1 MAAASTTYSVVMPR
15 LGLTMTEATV
25 TAWLREEGAWV
36 EKGQALFTLEHE
48 KATLE
53 IESPASGRLHIL
65 ASVGEVVP
73 ILAPIAALFD
83 SPQAGSQVQEQADLP
98 PTLPRRWEN
107 PSKTAGAEGAAADA
121 PLALL
126 AATPKARALARRQS
140 LSLEG
145 IRGSG
150 PRGMIVSR
158 DLANAPRT
166 GAGARVSPVAQR
178 MAQEKGVPLETLR
191 GSGPQGKVMRRDVEN
206 AAMPPAA
213 PVPGSAGAEL
223 DGLTGLRRVIATRL
237 SRSWNE
243 RPQVTLTSEADASA
257 LVTLRD
263 QVWAE
268 WQRKV
273 SYNAF
278 FIKLAAKALAEHP
291 YINVQLTA
299 QGLVQL
305 PQIAVGLAVQSERGL
320 VVPVVRDP
328 QDKTVFAIQEELDG
342 LVERAL
348 AGRAL
353 PEELTGGTFTITNL
367 GAYEID
373 AFTPIINP
381 PECAILGIGRIQSK
395 PVGLEG
401 KVVLREMVSLSL
413 SFDHRLVDGAP
424 AAHFLQRIKTLVER
438 AALFGLEGV

>member
-1 MAAASTTYSVVMPR
+1 MAAARTTYSVVMPR

-25 TAWLREEGAWV
+25 TAWLKEEGAWV

-65 ASVGEVVP
+65 ATVGEVIP
-73 ILAPIAALFD
+73 ILAPIAALYD
-83 SPQAGSQVQEQADLP
+83 SPQAGSQVQEQPELP

-107 PSKTAGAEGAAADA
+107 PSKTAGEAGETAGT
-121 PLALL
+121 PLSAS
-126 AATPKARALARRQS
+126 PKARALARRQS

-145 IRGSG
+145 IQGSG
-150 PRGMIVSR
+150 PRGMIVAR
-158 DLANAPRT
+158 DLADAPRSGT
-166 GAGARVSPVAQR
+166 AARVSPVAQR
-178 MAQEKGVPLETLR
+178 MAQEKGVPLEMLR
-191 GSGPQGKVMRRDVEN
+191 GSGPHGQVMRRDVEKV
-206 AAMPPAA
+206 AQPPVPAI
-213 PVPGSAGAEL
+213 PGSAGAEL
-223 DGLTGLRRVIATRL
+223 DGLTGLRKVIATRL

-291 YINVQLTA
+291 YINVQLTP
-299 QGLVQL
+299 QGLVQM

-381 PECAILGIGRIQSK
+381 PECAILGIGRIISR

-401 KVVLREMVSLSL
+401 KVVLREMVSLNL

>member
-1 MAAASTTYSVVMPR
+1 MAATNTTYSVVMPR
-15 LGLTMTEATV
+15 LGLTMTEAVV
-25 TAWLREEGAWV
+25 TAWLKEEGAWV

-53 IESPASGRLHIL
+53 IESPASGRLQIL
-65 ASVGEVVP
+65 TPVGEVVP

-83 SPQAGSQVQEQADLP
+83 SPQAGSQVQEQPVLP
-98 PTLPRRWEN
+98 PTLPRRWET
-107 PSKTAGAEGAAADA
+107 PSKTAGKAGETAGTMLSAS
-121 PLALL
+121 
-126 AATPKARALARRQS
+126 PKARALARRQS
-140 LSLEG
+140 FSLEG
-145 IRGSG
+145 VPGSG

-158 DLANAPRT
+158 DLANAPRS
-166 GAGARVSPVAQR
+166 GSAARVSPVAQR
-178 MAQEKGVPLETLR
+178 IAQEKGVPLETLR
-191 GSGPQGKVMRRDVEN
+191 GSGSQGKVMRRGVEMS
-206 AAMPPAA
+206 ARPPAA
-213 PVPGSAGAEL
+213 AIPGSVGAEL
-223 DGLTGLRRVIATRL
+223 GKLTGLRKIIATRL
-237 SRSWNE
+237 SHSWNE
-243 RPQVTLTSEADASA
+243 RPQVTLTTEADASA

-291 YINVQLTA
+291 YINAQLTA

-305 PQIAVGLAVQSERGL
+305 PQIVVGLAVQSDRGL
-320 VVPVVRDP
+320 VVPVVRSP

-367 GAYEID
+367 GAYDID

-381 PECAILGIGRIQSK
+381 PECAILGIGRIVSK

-401 KVVLREMVSLSL
+401 KIVLREMVSLSL

>member
-25 TAWLREEGAWV
+25 TAWLVEEGAWV
-36 EKGQALFTLEHE
+36 EKGRALFTLEHE
-48 KATLE
+48 KAALE

-65 ASVGEVVP
+65 AQVGQVIP
-73 ILAPIAALFD
+73 ILTPIAVLYD
-83 SPQAGSQVQEQADLP
+83 SPQAESQVQENPELP

-107 PSKTAGAEGAAADA
+107 PSKTAGAAGQAAGV
-121 PLALL
+121 PI
-126 AATPKARALARRQS
+126 AATPKARVLARRQS

-145 IRGSG
+145 ISGSG
-150 PRGMIVSR
+150 PRGMIVAR
-158 DLANAPRT
+158 DLASAPRSA
-166 GAGARVSPVAQR
+166 AGTRVSPVAQKI
-178 MAQEKGVPLETLR
+178 AQEKGVALETLR
-191 GSGPQGKVMRRDVEN
+191 GSGPQGKVMRRDVE
-206 AAMPPAA
+206 AAVPA
-213 PVPGSAGAEL
+213 PVAAASDLEA
-223 DGLTGLRRVIATRL
+223 LTGLRKVIATRL

-243 RPQVTLTSEADASA
+243 RPQVTLTTEADASA

-291 YINVQLTA
+291 YINAQLTD
-299 QGLVQL
+299 QGLVQM

-320 VVPVVRDP
+320 VVPVVQEP
-328 QDKTVFAIQEELDG
+328 QDKTVFAIQEELDA

-353 PEELTGGTFTITNL
+353 PEELSGGTFTITNL

-381 PECAILGIGRIQSK
+381 PECAILGIGRIVSK

-401 KVVLREMVSLSL
+401 KIVLRDMVALSL